1 MKKRIVSIL
10 LCMAMLVTGAAFT
23 GCDSIGGTT
32 TDTTGEENSN
42 SPLDRSSMT
51 LTLWVPTKE
60 GTTEEAL
67 YAVEEAINRITQAE
81 YDTAIKLYAV
91 PDAEYEK
98 TVKER
103 MKLIEERI
111 KQEEQEA
118 IDRRK
123 QEIEAA
129 KNGETLVEGT
139 TAYINPNM
147 DGDLSLV
154 VRGATGYTNV
164 ERNQMDIFLIRGAD
178 DYQYYIDNF
187 YVQSLNE
194 DLNGSCKVLNSYIF
208 PDFIT
213 AANVGGSVY
222 GIPNNHE
229 IGEYTY
235 FLVNKK
241 LADAEY
247 LDPDKLTNLS
257 ECQSFIEDVATYHP
271 GVTPVYGKYE
281 PSYYK
286 YYSAND
292 QSEFS
297 VLASRVTPD
306 LQYESLTI
314 DNIFGFNNF
323 TSNYYLYKSF
333 VEKGYVSTEEV
344 DEFGVGYVTCTA
356 SEVQKYADDY
366 YINVFKRPEGK
377 KEDYLQSMF
386 AVSTYSKSVNRSME
400 IITMLNT
407 DTELRTILQYGAQGT
422 HWKYDEENSGVIVK
436 LSDDYQMN
444 LIDTGNVYMTYPD
457 YGVSLD
463 FWKDIQAQ
471 NLDSYLPLTYSFNYR
486 NEDNAALLAELDRLS
501 AEIWNEIQGMSAN
514 DFRSSI
520 SRLQSRVAAN
530 DAYQKLTYI
539 PVDNDASK
547 GRTPENGWKPEASI
561 SNQLAEIISE
571 ATGAE
576 N

>member
-10 LCMAMLVTGAAFT
+10 LCMAMLVTGVAFT

-139 TAYINPNM
+139 TSYINPNM

-539 PVDNDASK
+539 PADNDASK

>member
-23 GCDSIGGTT
+23 GCDSVGGTT

-356 SEVQKYADDY
+356 SEVKKYADDY

-463 FWKDIQAQ
+463 FWKEIQAQ

-539 PVDNDASK
+539 PADNDASK
-547 GRTPENGWKPEASI
+547 GKTPENGWKPEASI